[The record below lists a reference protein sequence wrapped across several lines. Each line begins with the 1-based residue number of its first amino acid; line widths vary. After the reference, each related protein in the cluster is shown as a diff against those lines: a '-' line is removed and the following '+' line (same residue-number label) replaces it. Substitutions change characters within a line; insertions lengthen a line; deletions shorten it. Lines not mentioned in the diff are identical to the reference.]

1 MQIGPQIIN
10 SNRSQKSIHTSVVV
24 LASSVTSSVA
34 CFVSSVVDVPN
45 DVAINSVLV
54 STVFISPVVA
64 CKVSGAKVAG
74 SAETVAIGDIVFRST
89 VVDVANSVEDVIGI
103 ADCIVEICSVAAIF
117 SVVDA
122 EITGCNVLTSAT
134 DVGIDVGKDVAS
146 DVVGSVVINL

>member
-1 MQIGPQIIN
+1 MT
-10 SNRSQKSIHTSVVV
+10 K
-24 LASSVTSSVA
+24 SVA
-34 CFVSSVVDVPN
+34 CFVPTVVDVPY
-45 DVAINSVLV
+45 DVAINSVFV

-64 CKVSGAKVAG
+64 CKVSGAKVAS
-74 SAETVAIGDIVFRST
+74 SAETVAIGDNVFRSI
-89 VVDVANSVEDVIGI
+89 VVDVANSVEDVTGI
-103 ADCIVEICSVAAIF
+103 SDCIVDISSVAAIF